1 MFWVAWFYLCIL
13 FVWCLGFFFGFPF
26 YKEHG
31 VVLIIAHSLPTSYL
45 TCLVAQSNLLPYKV
59 SGYFKSILYKS
70 KDFLKVLPIWLL
82 NDDVTLCQDWWRSS
96 CFLKWLQVLCAHGLG
111 KLCSLLCPNS
121 YVYGNLCGVSS
132 LFWSLSEWRAAV
144 AVLCGHQIHCDGAND
159 GWLSVRCPYCNPLQD
174 RCEVHIGSCMGL
186 LAFYLVW
193 AVIKWV
199 GTAQTKEEYSKGL
212 IKELFLIVAD
222 ANIF

>member
-1 MFWVAWFYLCIL
+1 MELMTDG
-13 FVWCLGFFFGFPF
+13 CL
-26 YKEHG
+26 
-31 VVLIIAHSLPTSYL
+31 
-45 TCLVAQSNLLPYKV
+45 
-59 SGYFKSILYKS
+59 SGA
-70 KDFLKVLPIWLL
+70 PI
-82 NDDVTLCQDWWRSS
+82 VT
-96 CFLKWLQVLCAHGLG
+96 
-111 KLCSLLCPNS
+111 P
-121 YVYGNLCGVSS
+121 
-132 LFWSLSEWRAAV
+132 LS
-144 AVLCGHQIHCDGAND
+144 
-159 GWLSVRCPYCNPLQD
+159 LQD